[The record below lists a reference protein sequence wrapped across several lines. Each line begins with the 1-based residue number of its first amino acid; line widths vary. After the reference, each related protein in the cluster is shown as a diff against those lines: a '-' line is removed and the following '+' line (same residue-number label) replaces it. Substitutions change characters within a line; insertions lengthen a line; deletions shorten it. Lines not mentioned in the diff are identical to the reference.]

1 MSFKDYL
8 FKYLKDKPSV
18 LKDSIIDIP
27 RQRYAPG
34 VFDDADTDNPKLKK
48 VVVDMILDQIDSFQ
62 EKYPGKKYSL
72 IGSILT
78 KKYRDETVL
87 DINVLFDVPEKDR

>member
-34 VFDDADTDNPKLKK
+34 VFDNADTDNPKLKK
-48 VVVDMILDQIDSFQ
+48 VVVDMILDQIDSFL
-62 EKYPGKKYSL
+62 SL
-72 IGSILT
+72 IHI
-78 KKYRDETVL
+78 
-87 DINVLFDVPEKDR
+87 

>member
-62 EKYPGKKYSL
+62 EKYPVKKYFKEL
-72 IGSILT
+72 RHKLGT
-78 KKYRDETVL
+78 
-87 DINVLFDVPEKDR
+87 

>member
-34 VFDDADTDNPKLKK
+34 VFDNADTDNPKLKK
-48 VVVDMILDQIDSFQ
+48 VVVDMILD
-62 EKYPGKKYSL
+62 
-72 IGSILT
+72 
-78 KKYRDETVL
+78 
-87 DINVLFDVPEKDR
+87 

>member
-34 VFDDADTDNPKLKK
+34 IFDNADTDNPKLKK

-62 EKYPGKKYSL
+62 EKYPVKKYSL

-78 KKYRDETVL
+78 KKYRDQ
-87 DINVLFDVPEKDR
+87 